1 MKRLTFKIIS
11 DYRTIIMGI
20 AILSIIIFHFTED
33 CMLYNYHYDGFIKL
47 YKTFISSGGVDI
59 FLLVSGLGLYYSM
72 KKTKSIKS
80 FYKKRYFRVLI
91 PYLIVSI
98 PAFIWFS
105 IHNNLGIL
113 DFIKNI
119 TFINIFVEGNYWYW
133 YVFFICF
140 LYLLF
145 PIIYKFIND
154 KYVFI
159 KVVFLC
165 FVSTL
170 ISIIIYLVDI
180 NLFYKLELMLLRF
193 VPFFV
198 GILLGYYSYH
208 KKKITKVELVIIL
221 CLLLSFLLVLLHNIF
236 LKRYGIFLGL
246 SSLILIIIMLL
257 DKIDKTKFYN
267 IFSKIFTFLGK
278 YSLELYLLT
287 VTFRKI
293 FKNYGLMT
301 CKIEYFILYIFISFI
316 FVFIVNYFTKII
328 NNRLR
333 I

>member
-1 MKRLTFKIIS
+1 MIKYDIVSK
-11 DYRTIIMGI
+11 YRSVIMGI
-20 AILSIIIFHFTED
+20 AILSIMIFHFTED

-59 FLLVSGLGLYYSM
+59 FLLVSGLGLYYAM

-80 FYKKRYFRVLI
+80 FYKKRYLRVLI

-98 PAFIWFS
+98 PAFIWFG
-105 IHNNLGIL
+105 IHNNLSVL

-119 TFINIFVEGNYWYW
+119 TFINIFMEGNYWYW
-133 YVFFICF
+133 YIFFICI

-145 PIIYKFIND
+145 PIIYKFLND

-159 KVVFLC
+159 KIVFLC
-165 FVSTL
+165 FVASL
-170 ISIIIYLVDI
+170 ISVIIYYVDI
-180 NLFYKLELMLLRF
+180 HLFYKLELMLLRF

-208 KKKITKVELVIIL
+208 KRKISKIELFIIIGL
-221 CLLLSFLLVLLHNIF
+221 IFSFLLVLLDNIF

-257 DKIDKTKFYN
+257 DKIDKTRFYN
-267 IFSKIFTFLGK
+267 IFTKIFTFLGK

-293 FKNYGLMT
+293 FKNYDLMT
-301 CKIEYFILYIFISFI
+301 CKIGYFCLYIFISFI
-316 FVFIVNYFTKII
+316 FVFIVNYLTKII